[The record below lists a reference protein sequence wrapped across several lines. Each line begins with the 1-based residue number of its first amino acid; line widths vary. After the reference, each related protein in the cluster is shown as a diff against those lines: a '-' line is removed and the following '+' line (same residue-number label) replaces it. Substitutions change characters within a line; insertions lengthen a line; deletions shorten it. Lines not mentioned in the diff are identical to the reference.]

1 MNTRLLTALLII
13 GMAVLTGCNNDN
25 STQSQAVA
33 LPGQVAEASAE
44 SALSPEVAAETNEV
58 TLPGQTA
65 EVAAE
70 PVLSTEVALAD
81 YPKVTLQ
88 TNRGAIV
95 IALFDDKAPA
105 TVRNFIGYVES
116 GHYNN
121 TVFHRV
127 VDNLLIQGGGY
138 GTDYRLKAER
148 NPIQSEASGLR
159 NLRGT
164 LAAARRSNDTASVGA
179 QFFINLVDNPQ
190 FDANTTPSSGYT
202 VFGQVVEGMEI
213 LDAIRKEPVMARSN
227 LGEHSPKQ
235 AVVVQS
241 ARLLK

>member
-1 MNTRLLTALLII
+1 MNNRLLTALLII

-25 STQSQAVA
+25 GTESQ
-33 LPGQVAEASAE
+33 Q
-44 SALSPEVAAETNEV
+44 V
-58 TLPGQTA
+58 TLPGQ
-65 EVAAE
+65 VSDSVAE
-70 PVLSTEVALAD
+70 PQTSTEVVLAD

-148 NPIQSEASGLR
+148 SPIQSEDSGMR

-164 LAAARRSNDTASVGA
+164 IAAARRSNDTASVGA

-190 FDANTTPSSGYT
+190 FDARTTPNSGYT
-202 VFGQVVEGMEI
+202 VFGQVVEGMDV
-213 LDAIRKEPVMARSN
+213 LDAIRTEPVMTRTGV
-227 LGEHSPKQ
+227 GEYSPKQ
-235 AVVVQS
+235 PVVVQS
-241 ARLLK
+241 ASVLK

>member
-25 STQSQAVA
+25 STQSQQVI
-33 LPGQVAEASAE
+33 LPGQVSA
-44 SALSPEVAAETNEV
+44 
-58 TLPGQTA
+58 TA
-65 EVAAE
+65 AAE
-70 PVLSTEVALAD
+70 PQISTEIVLAD
-81 YPKVTLQ
+81 YPKVALQ
-88 TNRGAIV
+88 TNRGTLV

-148 NPIQSEASGLR
+148 NPIQSEASGMR

-164 LAAARRSNDTASVGA
+164 IAAARRSNDAASVGA

-190 FDANTTPSSGYT
+190 FDASLPPNSGYT
-202 VFGQVVEGMEI
+202 VFGQVVEGMQV
-213 LDAIRKEPVMARSN
+213 LDAIRAEPVMTRTGV
-227 LGEHSPKQ
+227 GEYSPKQ
-235 AVVVQS
+235 AIVVQS
-241 ARLLK
+241 ASVVK

>member
-25 STQSQAVA
+25 STQSQ
-33 LPGQVAEASAE
+33 Q
-44 SALSPEVAAETNEV
+44 V
-58 TLPGQTA
+58 TLPGQASDTS
-65 EVAAE
+65 VAALQISAE
-70 PVLSTEVALAD
+70 AVLAE
-81 YPKVTLQ
+81 YPKVALQ

-116 GHYNN
+116 GHYND

-202 VFGQVVEGMEI
+202 VFGQVVEGMDV
-213 LDAIRKEPVMARSN
+213 LDAIRAEPVMTRTGV
-227 LGEHSPKQ
+227 GEYSPKQ

-241 ARLLK
+241 ASLVK